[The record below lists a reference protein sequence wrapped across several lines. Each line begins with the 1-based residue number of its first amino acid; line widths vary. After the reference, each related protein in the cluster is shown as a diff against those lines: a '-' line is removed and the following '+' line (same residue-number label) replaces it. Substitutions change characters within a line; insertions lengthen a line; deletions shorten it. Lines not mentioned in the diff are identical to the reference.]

1 MTPFVPGRAGPG
13 RAVRGGATVV
23 LALGNPVL
31 SDDAV
36 GLHVADALR
45 AMLHAR
51 PLRDVQVLKSQ
62 RAGFELVEML
72 PGYDRAI
79 IVDAVLADEPVPGRV
94 RELSLEDLSGSR
106 RLINAHEISLPTAL
120 EMGRRLGLSMPDEV
134 ELIAIE
140 AIDLYT
146 MGTTMSAPVRA
157 AVQPVAERIYARL
170 ASLHEPMS
178 AEEAATA
185 EAERRY
191 AWYAPDEEG

>member
-1 MTPFVPGRAGPG
+1 
-13 RAVRGGATVV
+13 V
-23 LALGNPVL
+23 LALGNPVMT
-31 SDDAV
+31 DDAV

-45 AMLHAR
+45 RLLRAR

-79 IVDAVLADEPVPGRV
+79 IVDAVLADAPIPGRV
-94 RELSLEDLSGSR
+94 RELTLEDLSGSR

-120 EMGRRLGLSMPDEV
+120 EMGRKLGLDMPAEV

-140 AIDLYT
+140 AIELYT
-146 MGTTMSAPVRA
+146 MSTTMTPPVQA
-157 AVQPVAERIYARL
+157 AVEPVAQRIYQRL
-170 ASLHEPMS
+170 EALHEPMG
-178 AEEAATA
+178 AEEAAEA
-185 EAERRY
+185 EAARRF

>member
-1 MTPFVPGRAGPG
+1 M
-13 RAVRGGATVV
+13 
-23 LALGNPVL
+23 

-36 GLHVADALR
+36 GLHIADALR
-45 AMLHAR
+45 RLLRER

-94 RELSLEDLSGSR
+94 RELSLDDLAGSR

-120 EMGRRLGLSMPDEV
+120 QMGERLGLPMPTEV
-134 ELIAIE
+134 QLIAIE
-140 AIDLYT
+140 AEELYT
-146 MGTTMSAPVRA
+146 MSTTMTPPVQA
-157 AVQPVAERIYARL
+157 AVEPVAQRIYARL
-170 ASLHEPMS
+170 ASLHEPMDP
-178 AEEAATA
+178 EEAIAA
-185 EAERRY
+185 EAARRY

>member
-1 MTPFVPGRAGPG
+1 MTAFTPARAGPG
-13 RAVRGGATVV
+13 RGSLV
-23 LALGNPVL
+23 LALGNPVMT
-31 SDDAV
+31 DDAV

-45 AMLHAR
+45 ALLRAR

-79 IVDAVLADEPVPGRV
+79 IVDAVLADDPLPGRV
-94 RELSLEDLSGSR
+94 RELTLDDLSGSR

-120 EMGRRLGLSMPDEV
+120 EMGRRLGLDMPEEV

-140 AIDLYT
+140 AIELYT
-146 MGTTMSAPVRA
+146 MSTTMTAPVQA
-157 AVQPVAERIYARL
+157 AVEPVAQRIYDRL
-170 ASLHEPMS
+170 ATLHQPM
-178 AEEAATA
+178 TPA
-185 EAERRY
+185 EATEAESERRF

>member
-1 MTPFVPGRAGPG
+1 MTPTLPGRAGPG
-13 RAVRGGATVV
+13 RGTVV
-23 LALGNPVL
+23 LALGNPVM

-36 GLHVADALR
+36 GLHIADALR
-45 AMLHAR
+45 RLLRER

-94 RELSLEDLSGSR
+94 RELSLDDLAGSR

-120 EMGRRLGLSMPDEV
+120 QMGERLGLPMPTEV
-134 ELIAIE
+134 QLIAIE
-140 AIDLYT
+140 AEELYT
-146 MGTTMSAPVRA
+146 MSTTMTPPVQA
-157 AVQPVAERIYARL
+157 AVEPVAQRIYARL
-170 ASLHEPMS
+170 ASLHEPMDP
-178 AEEAATA
+178 EEAIAA
-185 EAERRY
+185 EAARRY